1 MIGRSLATLAV
12 GAALLSSPL
21 VRASDAIPSDLPVAQ
36 LLTAA
41 NAHLTAG
48 RLQEALSY
56 FDAAIS
62 RDPQNYLTLFKRG
75 TAYMSLGRSDQ
86 AERDFDAVLKL
97 KPGFEGAL
105 IPRAKIKSRNGRW
118 HEAREDY
125 TAAGKGDGEEVAELA
140 EAEGAAKLAEEA
152 EAAKSWDDCIA
163 QAGVALRIAPALLPL
178 RNARYRCRL
187 EKGDVESA
195 VSDMQHIMQLSGS
208 TDPHLHISA
217 LSFYSLGE
225 TDKGL
230 ASIRKCLQSDPD
242 NKPCRKLMKREKPI
256 DKRIK
261 QLNVLWEKGSFTTSA
276 KLLIKTSEDQGLI
289 QDVLDDFEELKKEGI
304 IHEKAPNGL
313 HAQMIERA
321 CQAYIEV
328 GRARIYRRC

>member
-1 MIGRSLATLAV
+1 MIRSLATLAV
-12 GAALLSSPL
+12 GALLSSPL
-21 VRASDAIPSDLPVAQ
+21 VLASDAIPSDLPVSQ

-48 RLQEALSY
+48 RSQEALSY

-62 RDPQNYLTLFKRG
+62 REPENYLTLFKRG
-75 TAYMSLGRSDQ
+75 AAYLSLGRSAQ
-86 AERDFDAVLKL
+86 AERDFNTVLRL

-105 IPRAKIKSRNGRW
+105 IQRAKIKTRNGLWRD
-118 HEAREDY
+118 AREDY
-125 TAAGKGDGEEVAELA
+125 EAAGKAGAEEVAELA
-140 EAEGAAKLAEEA
+140 ESEAAATLAMDA
-152 EAAKSWDDCIA
+152 EAAGSWDECIA
-163 QAGVALRIAPALLPL
+163 QAGVALRTAPALLPL
-178 RNARYRCRL
+178 RNTRYRCRL

-208 TDPHLHISA
+208 TEPHLQISA

-230 ASIRKCLQSDPD
+230 ASVRKCLQSDPD
-242 NKPCRKLMKREKPI
+242 NKECRKLMRREKPI
-256 DKRIK
+256 DKRMK
-261 QLNVLWEKGSFTTSA
+261 QLNVLWEKGSFATSA
-276 KLLIKTSEDQGLI
+276 KLLVKTSEDQGLI
-289 QDVLDDFEELKKEGI
+289 QDVLDDFEELKKEGL

-328 GRARIYRRC
+328 GDPINQ